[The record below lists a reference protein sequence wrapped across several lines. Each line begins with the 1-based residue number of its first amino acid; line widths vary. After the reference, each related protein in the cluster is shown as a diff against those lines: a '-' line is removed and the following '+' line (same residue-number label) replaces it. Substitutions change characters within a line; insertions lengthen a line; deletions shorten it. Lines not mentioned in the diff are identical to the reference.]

1 MKRKNQCILLLII
14 ISQFGFSQGIKFE
27 HGSWKEMLE
36 KARQINKPIFLNI
49 YKSWSAPCKK
59 MNNEVFPLAEVG
71 NVYNAN
77 FICYQLDAE
86 KDEGMEIA
94 KKYNIE
100 LYPTYL
106 FINGNEK
113 SFFNSVGTMDTK
125 NFIALS
131 TSAFFAMNDTIPITV
146 WEKEYLEKKND
157 TTFLL
162 AYINKRS
169 RLSLPVATLFDEYL
183 KLTPEEE
190 RTSKPVLEVYK
201 KVVHS
206 LNEHSFAVEYLLKN
220 KAKFIGKRNDS
231 FNDYLYQTAKQT
243 MWNDVRSKSKNEE
256 LLAIAVEAYDQL
268 PKNTVKEQRDEIYID
283 YYCLTRETDQYL
295 KYATHFCDNYLMKM
309 STDSIDKTDQLF
321 VRTLDKQRN
330 SITYSEDITKG
341 MEEAISRSQHMNRD
355 RIGDKLNNFAW
366 EVFKRVSDTDTLK
379 SALRWSGR
387 SLELSIN
394 NPQRLDTYANILYKL
409 GQKEEAIAKEEEA
422 LRFANEKD
430 LKGFTETL
438 LKMKA
443 GEKTWSENIEPIGS
457 DVIYIR

>member
-1 MKRKNQCILLLII
+1 MKRHSII
-14 ISQFGFSQGIKFE
+14 ISALLFSVLGFSQGIKFE
-27 HGSWKEMLE
+27 QGSWKEVLE
-36 KARQINKPIFLNI
+36 KARQINKPIFLNV
-49 YKSWSAPCKK
+49 YKSWSVPCKR
-59 MNNEVFPLAEVG
+59 MNNEVFPLVEVG
-71 NVYNAN
+71 KVYNAN

-86 KDEGMEIA
+86 KGEGIEIA

-100 LYPTYL
+100 VYPTYL

-125 NFIALS
+125 DFIALS
-131 TSAFFAMNDTIPITV
+131 TSALFAMNDTIPITV

-157 TTFLL
+157 TTFIL

-183 KLTPEEE
+183 KLIPEEE
-190 RTSKPVLEVYK
+190 RTSDPVLEMYK

-220 KAKFIGKRNDS
+220 KTNFIGKHNNS
-231 FNDYLYQTAKQT
+231 FNDYLYQMAKQT

-268 PKNTVKEQRDEIYID
+268 PKNTVREQRDEIYIE
-283 YYCLTRETDQYL
+283 YYFLTRETDQYL
-295 KYATHFCDNYLMKM
+295 VYATHFCDNYLMKL

-321 VRTLDKQRN
+321 VKILDKQLN
-330 SITYSEDITKG
+330 SITYPESIANG
-341 MEEAISRSQHMNRD
+341 MEEAISRYKHMTRD
-355 RIGDKLNNFAW
+355 RVGDKLNNFAW
-366 EVFKRVSDTDTLK
+366 EVFKRVSDTEILK
-379 SALRWSGR
+379 NALRWSGR

-394 NPQRLDTYANILYKL
+394 NPYRLDTYANLLYKL
-409 GQKEEAIAKEEEA
+409 GQKEEAITKEEEA
-422 LRFANEKD
+422 LHFAAEKD

-457 DVIYIR
+457 DEIYIR

>member
-1 MKRKNQCILLLII
+1 MKKHSII
-14 ISQFGFSQGIKFE
+14 ISALLISIWGFSQGIKFE
-27 HGSWKEMLE
+27 HGSWKEVLE
-36 KARQINKPIFLNI
+36 KSKQTNKPIFLNF
-49 YKSWSAPCKK
+49 YKSWSVPCKQ
-59 MNNEVFPLAEVG
+59 MNNEIFPLAEVG

-86 KDEGMEIA
+86 KGEGIEIG
-94 KKYNIE
+94 KKYNIDM
-100 LYPTYL
+100 YPTYL
-106 FINGNEK
+106 FINGDER

-125 NFIALS
+125 DFIALS
-131 TSAFFAMNDTIPITV
+131 TSALFAMNDTIPITA

-183 KLTPEEE
+183 KLIPEEE
-190 RTSKPVLEVYK
+190 RTSDPVLGVYK

-220 KAKFIGKRNDS
+220 KAKFIGKHNNS
-231 FNDYLYQTAKQT
+231 FNDYLYQTAKPT
-243 MWNDVRSKSKNEE
+243 IWTSVKSESKNEE
-256 LLAIAVEAYDQL
+256 LLDIAVEAYDQL

-283 YYCLTRETDQYL
+283 YYYLTRETNQYL
-295 KYATHFCDNYLMKM
+295 KYATHFCDNYLMKL

-321 VRTLDKQRN
+321 AKTVDKLFN
-330 SITYSEDITKG
+330 STTYSEDISKG
-341 MEEAISRSQHMNRD
+341 MDEAISRYKHMTRD
-355 RIGDKLNNFAW
+355 RIGDKLNSFAW
-366 EVFKRVSDTDTLK
+366 EIFKRVSDTETLK

-394 NPQRLDTYANILYKL
+394 EPRRLDTYANLLYKL
-409 GQKEEAIAKEEEA
+409 GQKEEAITKEEEA

-457 DVIYIR
+457 DVIWIR

>member
-1 MKRKNQCILLLII
+1 MKRQSII
-14 ISQFGFSQGIKFE
+14 ISALLISILGFSQGIKFE
-27 HGSWKEMLE
+27 QGTWKEVLE
-36 KARQINKPIFLNI
+36 KARQTNKPIFLNV
-49 YKSWSAPCKK
+49 YKSWSVPCKK

-86 KDEGMEIA
+86 KGEGMEIA
-94 KKYNIE
+94 KKYNIDM
-100 LYPTYL
+100 YPTYL
-106 FINGNEK
+106 FINKDEK
-113 SFFNSVGTMDTK
+113 SFFNSAGTKDTK
-125 NFIALS
+125 DFIALS
-131 TSAFFAMNDTIPITV
+131 TSALFAMNDTIPITV

-169 RLSLPVATLFDEYL
+169 RLSLPVSTLFDEYL
-183 KLTPEEE
+183 KLIPEEE
-190 RTSKPVLEVYK
+190 RTSDPVLGVYK

-220 KAKFIGKRNDS
+220 KAKFIGKHNNS

-268 PKNTVKEQRDEIYID
+268 PKNTIGGQRDEIYID
-283 YYCLTRETDQYL
+283 YYRLTRETDRYL
-295 KYATHFCDNYLMKM
+295 KYATHFCDNYLMKL
-309 STDSIDKTDQLF
+309 STDSIDKTDQLL
-321 VRTLDKQRN
+321 VKNVDKLFN
-330 SITYSEDITKG
+330 STTHSEDITKG
-341 MEEAISRSQHMNRD
+341 MEKAISRSQHMNRD
-355 RIGDKLNNFAW
+355 RIGYKLNSFAW
-366 EVFKRVSDTDTLK
+366 EVFKRVSDTDALK
-379 SALRWSGR
+379 KALRWSGR

-394 NPQRLDTYANILYKL
+394 NPYRLDTYANLLYKL
-409 GQKEEAIAKEEEA
+409 GQKEEAITKEEEA
-422 LRFANEKD
+422 LHFAAEKD

-457 DVIYIR
+457 DVIWIR

>member
-1 MKRKNQCILLLII
+1 MKKHSII
-14 ISQFGFSQGIKFE
+14 ISALLISILGFSQGIKFE
-27 HGSWKEMLE
+27 QGTWKEVLE
-36 KARQINKPIFLNI
+36 KARQINKPIFLNV
-49 YKSWSAPCKK
+49 YKPWSVPCKQ

-86 KDEGMEIA
+86 KGEGMEIA

-100 LYPTYL
+100 AYPAYL

-113 SFFNSVGTMDTK
+113 SFFHVAGAKETK
-125 NFIALS
+125 ELIELS
-131 TSAFFAMNDTIPITV
+131 KSAFFAMNDTVPITV
-146 WEKEYLEKKND
+146 WEKEYIEKKND

-183 KLTPEEE
+183 KLIPEEE
-190 RTSKPVLEVYK
+190 RTSDPVLGVYK
-201 KVVHS
+201 KVVHF
-206 LNEHSFAVEYLLKN
+206 LNEHSFAIEYLLKN

-231 FNDYLYQTAKQT
+231 FNDYLYQTAKGT
-243 MWNDVRSKSKNEE
+243 MWNDVRSKSKNTE
-256 LLAIAVEAYDQL
+256 LLAIAIEAYDQL
-268 PKNTVKEQRDEIYID
+268 PKNTVRAQRDEIYID
-283 YYCLTRETDQYL
+283 YYFLTRETDQYL
-295 KYATHFCDNYLMKM
+295 KYATHFCDNYLMKT

-321 VRTLDKQRN
+321 IKTLDKQRN

-341 MEEAISRSQHMNRD
+341 MEEAISRSQHMTRD
-355 RIGDKLNNFAW
+355 RIGDKLNSFAW
-366 EVFKRVSDTDTLK
+366 EIFKRVSDTETLK
-379 SALRWSGR
+379 NALRWSGR

-394 NPQRLDTYANILYKL
+394 NPYRLDTYANLLYKL

-422 LRFANEKD
+422 LRFAAEKD

-438 LKMKA
+438 LKMKT
-443 GEKTWSENIEPIGS
+443 GEKTWSENIEPIGA

>member
-1 MKRKNQCILLLII
+1 MKKHSII
-14 ISQFGFSQGIKFE
+14 ISALLFSVLGFSQGIKFE
-27 HGSWKEMLE
+27 HGSWKEVLE
-36 KARQINKPIFLNI
+36 KARQINKPIFLNV
-49 YKSWSAPCKK
+49 YKSWSVPCKK

-86 KDEGMEIA
+86 KGEGMEIA
-94 KKYNIE
+94 KKYNIW

-106 FINGNEK
+106 FISGDEK
-113 SFFNSVGTMDTK
+113 SVFNTAGVKEIKD
-125 NFIALS
+125 FIALS
-131 TSAFFAMNDTIPITV
+131 TSASFAMNDTIPITA
-146 WEKEYLEKKND
+146 WEKEYIEKKND
-157 TTFLL
+157 PAFLL

-169 RLSLPVATLFDEYL
+169 RLPLPIATLFDEYL
-183 KLTPEEE
+183 KLIPEEE
-190 RTSKPVLEVYK
+190 RTSDAVMDVYK

-206 LNEHSFAVEYLLKN
+206 LNEQSFAVEYLLKN

-243 MWNDVRSKSKNEE
+243 MWNNVRSKSKNDE

-268 PKNTVKEQRDEIYID
+268 PKNTVGMQKDEIYID

-295 KYATHFCDNYLMKM
+295 KYTTHFCNNYLMNL

-321 VRTLDKQRN
+321 VKKLEKQSN
-330 SITYSEDITKG
+330 SITYSEDIAKS
-341 MEEAISRSQHMNRD
+341 MEQAISRSQHMTRD

-366 EVFKRVSDTDTLK
+366 EIFKRVSDRDTLK
-379 SALRWSGR
+379 SALRWSRR

-394 NPQRLDTYANILYKL
+394 NPLRLDTYANLLYKL
-409 GQKEEAIAKEEEA
+409 ERKEEAIAKEEEA
-422 LRFANEKD
+422 LHFATEKD
-430 LKGFTETL
+430 IKGFTEAL

-443 GEKTWSENIEPIGS
+443 GKKTWNENIEPIGS
-457 DVIYIR
+457 DAIYIR

>member
-1 MKRKNQCILLLII
+1 MKRHSII
-14 ISQFGFSQGIKFE
+14 ISALLFSILGFSQGIKFE
-27 HGSWKEMLE
+27 QGTWKEVLE
-36 KARQINKPIFLNI
+36 KARQINKPIFLNV
-49 YKSWSAPCKK
+49 YKLWSVPCKR
-59 MNNEVFPLAEVG
+59 MNNEVFPLVEVG
-71 NVYNAN
+71 KVYNAN

-86 KDEGMEIA
+86 KGEGIEIA

-100 LYPTYL
+100 VYPTYL

-125 NFIALS
+125 DFIALS
-131 TSAFFAMNDTIPITV
+131 TSALFAMNDTIPITV

-183 KLTPEEE
+183 KLIPEEE
-190 RTSKPVLEVYK
+190 RTSDPVLEMYK

-206 LNEHSFAVEYLLKN
+206 LNEHSFAVEYLLKD

-231 FNDYLYQTAKQT
+231 FNDYLYQTAKRT
-243 MWNDVRSKSKNEE
+243 MWNEVRSKSKNEQ

-295 KYATHFCDNYLMKM
+295 KYATHFCDNYLMKL

-321 VRTLDKQRN
+321 VKTLDKQFFN
-330 SITYSEDITKG
+330 SVTYSEDISKG
-341 MEEAISRSQHMNRD
+341 MEQAISRSQHMNRD
-355 RIGDKLNNFAW
+355 RIGDRLNSFAW
-366 EVFKRVSDTDTLK
+366 EIFKRVSDTEILK
-379 SALRWSGR
+379 NALRWSGR

-394 NPQRLDTYANILYKL
+394 NPYRLDTYANLLYKL
-409 GQKEEAIAKEEEA
+409 GQKEEAITKEEEA
-422 LRFANEKD
+422 LRFAAEKD
-430 LKGFTETL
+430 IKGFSETL

-457 DVIYIR
+457 DVIWIR